1 MDAQI
6 IAAVIGATGVVI
18 GVLITSIITGISDAI
33 KYNREEEIYYK
44 RKKEE
49 AYIKCIN
56 FITNIEFSENKT
68 NCKGITHENIIQML
82 TELKLYASYNIYNKF
97 EYLAHD
103 IINQQSSIN
112 RDKIDEFITLLRND
126 LKIRG

>member
-1 MDAQI
+1 MDTQI
-6 IAAVIGATGVVI
+6 IAAVIGAIGVVI

-56 FITNIEFSENKT
+56 FITNIEFSESKT

-103 IINQQSSIN
+103 IIKQQSSIN

-126 LKIRG
+126 LNIKD